1 MIANGVLFFYIAVIG
16 YLLAFFF
23 LLFSFVFKRSSLGR
37 AGTVGF
43 AVGFVAQTLGLILR
57 SISLKT
63 LPVTNT
69 YESLVFYG
77 WVFALGYLVMAGMSR
92 RSPRPIRVVG
102 TLIALFSTAAIA
114 LASSPLY
121 SPTLQP
127 LVPALRSHWLILHVS
142 FTFIGEGFFAVSFAS
157 SLLFLILERRGRKR
171 RNISTVRTSALERL
185 DALSYKAVA
194 IGFPFFTLGGLF
206 FGAIWAK
213 HAWGRYWGWDP
224 KETFMLVT
232 WLVYVL
238 YLHARLRRGWRG
250 RRAAWIAVV
259 GFLLALFTFAGVNYL
274 VRGLHSYR

>member
-1 MIANGVLFFYIAVIG
+1 M
-16 YLLAFFF
+16 
-23 LLFSFVFKRSSLGR
+23 
-37 AGTVGF
+37 
-43 AVGFVAQTLGLILR
+43 
-57 SISLKT
+57 KT

-69 YESLVFYG
+69 YEALVFYG
-77 WVFALGYLVMAGMSR
+77 WVFALGYLTTDLLSR
-92 RSPRPIRVVG
+92 GERKHIRVVG
-102 TLIALFSTAAIA
+102 MLAGLFACVSLG

-121 SPTLQP
+121 SAATQP
-127 LVPALRSHWLILHVS
+127 LVPALQSHWLALHVG
-142 FTFIGEGFFAVSFAS
+142 FTFLGEGFLAVAFCS
-157 SLLFLILERRGRKR
+157 SLLFLVLERRGRR
-171 RNISTVRTSALERL
+171 RGGVADATLERL
-185 DALSYKAVA
+185 DATSYKAVA

-238 YLHARLRRGWRG
+238 YLHVRLHRGWRE

-274 VRGLHSYR
+274 IRGLHSYG